1 MREPF
6 LLTACGN
13 VLLCAVTLSVVA
25 HLSTILVANAQTI
38 EAHKNCTTLSP
49 PGKYPDYE
57 PMPKYSVQR
66 REPESPPR
74 TGLLLSISVPPDA
87 INSGPLTR
95 LACKLGSDFATQNRV
110 DAYIFDDEKAARNL
124 AIYYTEQRGHG
135 VYLWHFKA
143 RYTLDRN
150 GGMEFIEYVSPTL
163 EDGLLSLKR
172 VKIWLSR
179 SPTADARGQAITS
192 H

>member
-1 MREPF
+1 MRP
-6 LLTACGN
+6 LITCGN

-25 HLSTILVANAQTI
+25 HLSTILLANAQTM
-38 EAHKNCTTLSP
+38 ELRKNCTTLSP
-49 PGKYPDYE
+49 PGKYPDYQ

-66 REPESPPR
+66 REPESPPG
-74 TGLLLSISVPPDA
+74 TGLLLGISVPADA
-87 INSGPLTR
+87 INSGALTR
-95 LACKLGSDFATQNRV
+95 LACRLGSDFPTQQRV

-124 AIYYTEQRGHG
+124 AIYYTEQQGYS

-150 GGMEFIEYVSPTL
+150 RGVEFIEYVLPTL
-163 EDGLLSLKR
+163 EDGLLSLR
-172 VKIWLSR
+172 RAKIWLSR
-179 SPTADARGQAITS
+179 SPTENQRGQAITN